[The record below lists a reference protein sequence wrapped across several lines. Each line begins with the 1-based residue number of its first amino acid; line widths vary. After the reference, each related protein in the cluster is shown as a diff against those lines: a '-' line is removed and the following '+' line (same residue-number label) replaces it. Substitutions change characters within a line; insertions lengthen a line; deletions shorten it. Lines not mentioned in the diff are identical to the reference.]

1 MTVAPAR
8 ERPGERGFTLIETIV
23 ALALTGLVL
32 SALAS
37 ITAQW
42 LPSWNRGVDRIQ
54 RNELMGITL
63 QRIGADL
70 AAAEYVPA
78 NRDSR
83 HPLFDGTELSVIFV
97 RTALGPNAGP
107 GLDVVRLSEIN
118 ERREFI
124 SVRTRARFTPLPPGS
139 SLSEQLHFS
148 DPVVLLRAPFR
159 LSFAY
164 AGQDRIWKTTWRDS
178 DTLPTMIRLTVRDAA
193 TERVLSV
200 STVAPI
206 HVQLASD
213 CIRPDGGCDSK
224 TDAPQKAPDETRP
237 GTAAAAGQAGSQ

>member
-1 MTVAPAR
+1 MTATPAQQ
-8 ERPGERGFTLIETIV
+8 RPGERGFTLIETIV

-42 LPSWNRGVDRIQ
+42 LPNWNRGVDRIQ
-54 RNELMGITL
+54 RSELMGIAL

-78 NRDSR
+78 NRESR
-83 HPLFDGTELSVIFV
+83 RPLFDGTELSVIFV

-107 GLDVVRLSEIN
+107 GLDVVRLGETT

-124 SVRTRARFTPLPPGS
+124 TVRSRARFTPLPPAS
-139 SLSEQLHFS
+139 SLSEQLHFG

-164 AGQDRIWKTTWRDS
+164 AGQDRIWKNTWRES
-178 DTLPTMIRLTVRDAA
+178 DTLPAMIRLTVRDAA

-200 STVAPI
+200 STVTPI
-206 HVQLASD
+206 HVQVPSD
-213 CIRPDGGCDSK
+213 CVRPDGGCDGK

-237 GTAAAAGQAGSQ
+237 GTAAAGQGGSQ

>member
-1 MTVAPAR
+1 MNAPLAQQ
-8 ERPGERGFTLIETIV
+8 RPGERGFTLIETIV

-42 LPSWNRGVDRIQ
+42 LPSWNRGIDRVQ
-54 RNELMGITL
+54 RSEVMGIAL

-70 AAAEYVPA
+70 AAAEYVPTD
-78 NRDSR
+78 RDSQR
-83 HPLFDGTELSVIFV
+83 PLFDGTELSVIFV
-97 RTALGPNAGP
+97 RTAVGPNAGP
-107 GLDVVRLSEIN
+107 GLDVVRLGETT

-124 SVRTRARFTPLPPGS
+124 TVRSRARFTPLPPAS
-139 SLSEQLHFS
+139 SLSEQLHFG

-164 AGQDRIWKTTWRDS
+164 AGPDRIWKTSWRDS
-178 DTLPTMIRLTVRDAA
+178 DNLPSMIRLTVRDAA

-200 STVAPI
+200 STVTPV
-206 HVQLASD
+206 HVQVSSD
-213 CIRPDGGCDSK
+213 CAQPDGSCNGK
-224 TDAPQKAPDETRP
+224 ADATKKPADETRP
-237 GTAAAAGQAGSQ
+237 GISAAGQGGSL

>member
-1 MTVAPAR
+1 MGPRTCQNSCPISFRGGVGHSHGTADAQARRMNAPLAQQR
-8 ERPGERGFTLIETIV
+8 IGERGFTLIETIV

-42 LPSWNRGVDRIQ
+42 LPNWNRGVERIQ
-54 RNELMGITL
+54 RSEVMGLAL

-83 HPLFDGTELSVIFV
+83 RPLFNGNELSVIFV

-107 GLDVVRLSEIN
+107 GLDVVRLGEIN

-139 SLSEQLHFS
+139 SLSEQLRFS

-164 AGQDRIWKTTWRDS
+164 AGQDRIWKNTWRES
-178 DTLPTMIRLTVRDAA
+178 DTLPTMVRLTVG
-193 TERVLSV
+193 E
-200 STVAPI
+200 
-206 HVQLASD
+206 
-213 CIRPDGGCDSK
+213 
-224 TDAPQKAPDETRP
+224 
-237 GTAAAAGQAGSQ
+237 

>member
-1 MTVAPAR
+1 MTVTPAQQ
-8 ERPGERGFTLIETIV
+8 RPGERGFTLIETIV

-42 LPSWNRGVDRIQ
+42 LPSWNRGVDRVQ
-54 RNELMGITL
+54 RSELMGIAL

-78 NRDSR
+78 NRNSR
-83 HPLFDGTELSVIFV
+83 RPLFDGTELSVIFV

-107 GLDVVRLSEIN
+107 GLDVVRLGEIN

-124 SVRTRARFTPLPPGS
+124 TVRSRARFTPLPPGS

-164 AGQDRIWKTTWRDS
+164 AGEDRIWKNTWRES
-178 DTLPTMIRLTVRDAA
+178 DTLPTMVRLTVRDAA

-213 CIRPDGGCDSK
+213 CVRPDSGCDSK
-224 TDAPQKAPDETRP
+224 TDAPQKAPDENRS
-237 GTAAAAGQAGSQ
+237 GTTAAGQGGSQ

>member
-1 MTVAPAR
+1 MTVAPAQQ
-8 ERPGERGFTLIETIV
+8 RPGERGFTLIETIV

-54 RNELMGITL
+54 RSELMGIAL

-83 HPLFDGTELSVIFV
+83 RPLFDGTELSVIFV

-107 GLDVVRLSEIN
+107 GLDVVRLGEIN

-124 SVRTRARFTPLPPGS
+124 TVRSRARFTPLPSGS
-139 SLSEQLHFS
+139 SLFEQLHFS

-164 AGQDRIWKTTWRDS
+164 AGEDRIWKNTWRES

-213 CIRPDGGCDSK
+213 CMRPDSGCDSK
-224 TDAPQKAPDETRP
+224 ADAPQKTPDETRP
-237 GTAAAAGQAGSQ
+237 GTTAAGQGGSQ

>member
-1 MTVAPAR
+1 MNAPLAQQ
-8 ERPGERGFTLIETIV
+8 RPDERGFTLIETIV

-42 LPSWNRGVDRIQ
+42 LPSWNRGIDRVQ
-54 RNELMGITL
+54 PSEVMGIAL

-70 AAAEYVPA
+70 AAAEYVPTD
-78 NRDSR
+78 RDSQ

-97 RTALGPNAGP
+97 RTAVGPNAGP
-107 GLDVVRLSEIN
+107 GLDVVRLGETT
-118 ERREFI
+118 ERREFVT
-124 SVRTRARFTPLPPGS
+124 VRSRARFTPLPPAS
-139 SLSEQLHFS
+139 SLSEQLHFG

-164 AGQDRIWKTTWRDS
+164 AGPDRIWKTNWRDS
-178 DTLPTMIRLTVRDAA
+178 DNLPSMIRLTVRDAA

-200 STVAPI
+200 STVAPV
-206 HVQLASD
+206 HVHVSSD
-213 CIRPDGGCDSK
+213 CARPDGSCNGK
-224 TDAPQKAPDETRP
+224 PNAPQKPADETRP
-237 GTAAAAGQAGSQ
+237 GSGAAGQGGSL